1 MYTNF
6 IPGWISCLDESMI
19 IWKNKFGPVWV
30 VLPRKPHP
38 FGNEWHIICCA
49 KSVMV
54 FLVDLVE
61 GNDLPKERGN
71 PEFKSDYI
79 ATGVVMMRKTKPH
92 FGTGKD
98 VVADSGFC
106 VLKGLVGMLAHGV
119 YRTTMAKK
127 KDIGPSTAGEIPLRN
142 SYETSRLG
150 IFILFVVICMG
161 KSTRYSV

>member
-1 MYTNF
+1 MYTDF

-61 GNDLPKERGN
+61 G
-71 PEFKSDYI
+71 
-79 ATGVVMMRKTKPH
+79 
-92 FGTGKD
+92 KD
-98 VVADSGFC
+98 
-106 VLKGLVGMLAHGV
+106 
-119 YRTTMAKK
+119 
-127 KDIGPSTAGEIPLRN
+127 
-142 SYETSRLG
+142 
-150 IFILFVVICMG
+150 
-161 KSTRYSV
+161 